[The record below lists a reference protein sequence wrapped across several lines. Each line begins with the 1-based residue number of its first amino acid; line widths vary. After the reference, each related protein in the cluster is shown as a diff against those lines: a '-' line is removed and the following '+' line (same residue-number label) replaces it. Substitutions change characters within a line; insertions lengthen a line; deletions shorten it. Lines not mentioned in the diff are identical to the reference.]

1 MEITLTIP
9 TDYSSVPLKKWL
21 ALMDDIKNYEGDE
34 EAITALTLHHLC
46 NLDPQWIKGLSLEDM
61 NMLRGELSRFI
72 SNTELPFQRF
82 ITIDGV
88 EYGFEP
94 NLSQM
99 SYGAYLDITQWDTI
113 TIDTNW
119 AKIMS
124 ILYRPVIK
132 KKGELYQIQA
142 YDGKLDVDKFLNV
155 GMDVHFGALFFFTN
169 LSMDLLSATLN
180 SLKVEELA
188 PNIKSILVRSGKDIQ
203 RLSNWQTE
211 TLQSLKL
218 SQPNR

>member
-1 MEITLTIP
+1 MEITLTVP
-9 TDYSSVPLKKWL
+9 TDYSSVTLKKWL

-46 NLDPQWIKGLSLEDM
+46 GLDPQWIKGLSLEDM
-61 NMLRGELSRFI
+61 NTLKRELSSFI

-99 SYGAYLDITQWDTI
+99 PYGAYLDITQWDTI
-113 TIDTNW
+113 TIDSNW

-124 ILYRPVIK
+124 ILYRPVTK
-132 KKGELYQIQA
+132 KKGELYQIQG
-142 YDGKLDVDKFLNV
+142 YDGKPDADKFLGV

-169 LSMDLLSATLN
+169 LSMELLNATLN
-180 SLKVEELA
+180 SLKVEELP
-188 PNIKSILVRSGKDIQ
+188 PNIKSILARSGKDML
-203 RLSNWQTE
+203 RLSNWQPE
-211 TLQSLKL
+211 ILQSLKL
-218 SQPNR
+218 LQPNR

>member
-9 TDYSSVPLKKWL
+9 TDYSAIPLKKWL

-46 NLDPQWIKGLSLEDM
+46 NLDTQFISHLSMEDM
-61 NMLRGELSRFI
+61 NVLKSELSNFI
-72 SNTELPFQRF
+72 GNTELPFQQ
-82 ITIDGV
+82 IININGI

-94 NLSQM
+94 NLSNM

-113 TIDTNW
+113 TIDSNW

-124 ILYRPVIK
+124 ILYRPITKKQGKYYSIK
-132 KKGELYQIQA
+132 S
-142 YDGKLDVDKFLNV
+142 YDGTMDAETFLNV

-169 LSMDLLSATLN
+169 LSMDLLNATLN
-180 SLKVEELA
+180 SLKAGESH
-188 PNIKSILVRSGKDIQ
+188 PSIKSILERSGKDMQ
-203 RLSNWQTE
+203 RLLNWQKE
-211 TLQSLKL
+211 ISYELKKSLN
-218 SQPNR
+218 NR

>member
-46 NLDPQWIKGLSLEDM
+46 GLDSQWIKGLSLEDM
-61 NMLRGELSRFI
+61 NMLKRELSSFI
-72 SNTELPFQRF
+72 SNTELPLQRF

-99 SYGAYLDITQWDTI
+99 PYGAYLDITQWDTI
-113 TIDTNW
+113 TIDSNW

-124 ILYRPVIK
+124 ILYRPVTK
-132 KKGELYQIQA
+132 KKGELYQIKA
-142 YDGKLDVDKFLNV
+142 YDGTIDTAKFLNV

-169 LSMDLLSATLN
+169 LSMDLLNATLN
-180 SLKVEELA
+180 YLKVEEL
-188 PNIKSILVRSGKDIQ
+188 PPSIKSILVRSGKDI
-203 RLSNWQTE
+203 RRSLNWQQE
-211 TLQSLKL
+211 ILQSLKP
-218 SQPNR
+218 SQRNR

>member
-46 NLDPQWIKGLSLEDM
+46 DLDPQWIKGLSIEDM
-61 NMLRGELSRFI
+61 NMLKGELSRFI

-99 SYGAYLDITQWDTI
+99 AYGAYLDITQWDTI
-113 TIDTNW
+113 TIDGNW

-132 KKGELYQIQA
+132 KQGELYSIKP
-142 YDGKLDVDKFLNV
+142 YDGKIDSHKFLNV

-169 LSMDLLSATLN
+169 LSMDLLNATLN

-203 RLSNWQTE
+203 RLSNWQPE
-211 TLQSLKL
+211 ILQSLKP
-218 SQPNR
+218 SQRNR

>member
-1 MEITLTIP
+1 MEITLKIP
-9 TDYSSVPLKKWL
+9 TDYSSVTLKKWL

-34 EAITALTLHHLC
+34 EAITTLTLHHLC
-46 NLDPQWIKGLSLEDM
+46 DLDPQWIKGLSLEDM
-61 NMLRGELSRFI
+61 NMLRGELSSFI

-99 SYGAYLDITQWDTI
+99 PYGAYLDITQWDTI

-124 ILYRPVIK
+124 ILYRPVTK
-132 KKGELYQIQA
+132 KKGELYQIQG
-142 YDGKLDVDKFLNV
+142 YDGKMHPDKFLNV

-169 LSMDLLSATLN
+169 LSMDLLNATLN

-188 PNIKSILVRSGKDIQ
+188 PNIKSILARSGKDMH
-203 RLSNWQTE
+203 RLSNWQPE
-211 TLQSLKL
+211 ILQSLKL
-218 SQPNR
+218 LQPNR